1 MKTRLLA
8 AVSACLLLSAQA
20 LTVSADYGWD
30 DGYTDYGY
38 TDYGTGDYDTW
49 DDGTADY
56 GYTDQT
62 ASADDDTGYYTSTDS
77 DSSSASDD
85 VPLVDPFKDAPFTVK
100 LTPTKI
106 ADKKFSAELFIDGNT
121 DVSAADLTITY
132 DSKVLKLNKTTI
144 SKKVKGTLAAAET
157 SPGTVQLQYTSDGGT
172 QTYDESSETDS
183 TDSAAETKPGYLV
196 LDFEIIDTT
205 ERSTVLYITVNSL
218 RDMSMTEVTYR
229 ADGTI
234 IQIEGAV
241 PVDAAADESMY
252 TELRVARSDSK
263 ILFDSIGLQNVK
275 KATLSDATIAT
286 ADEKGLTTLADGL
299 TNMTVEFNDGS
310 VKYYRLVVT
319 ETAPVVTTQAAES
332 AAPSEVQPAAA
343 ETEAVAVADGEIV
356 KTQTKSN
363 EKVKYLIIYIAVILG
378 IIAIFAEFFFFFGN
392 PYKRAFALMSKRKS
406 EKDAMQE
413 ALYGDDDTYPND
425 ENNSADGED
434 TEYPDEEEDT
444 GEEAEDNG
452 ENEETEATS
461 EDEEHSDEQP
471 EEEPDED

>member
-1 MKTRLLA
+1 
-8 AVSACLLLSAQA
+8 
-20 LTVSADYGWD
+20 
-30 DGYTDYGY
+30 
-38 TDYGTGDYDTW
+38 
-49 DDGTADY
+49 
-56 GYTDQT
+56 
-62 ASADDDTGYYTSTDS
+62 
-77 DSSSASDD
+77 
-85 VPLVDPFKDAPFTVK
+85 
-100 LTPTKI
+100 
-106 ADKKFSAELFIDGNT
+106 
-121 DVSAADLTITY
+121 
-132 DSKVLKLNKTTI
+132 
-144 SKKVKGTLAAAET
+144 
-157 SPGTVQLQYTSDGGT
+157 
-172 QTYDESSETDS
+172 
-183 TDSAAETKPGYLV
+183 
-196 LDFEIIDTT
+196 
-205 ERSTVLYITVNSL
+205 
-218 RDMSMTEVTYR
+218 MSMTEVTYR

-275 KATLSDATIAT
+275 QATLSDATIAT

-363 EKVKYLIIYIAVILG
+363 EKIKYLIIYIAVILG

-413 ALYGDDDTYPND
+413 ALYGDDDNDPYPTD

-461 EDEEHSDEQP
+461 DEQP